1 MKRLLPLFIVL
12 FLLFACKAPP
22 KLPVYGKEYI
32 QTDNGYDTI
41 INKLATFEFI
51 DQAGEVVN
59 NATFSDK
66 IFITDFFFTSCPT
79 ICPVMT
85 KNMAY
90 IQSKLDVYPN
100 IRFLSHTVDPLND
113 TPNKMAKYISD
124 LQSKNISI
132 DLDNWDFVTGDKNE
146 IYEIARSY
154 FVNAS
159 KDPLAAGGFLHSEYF
174 VLVDKEGRVRSGI
187 DKNNNVVGVY
197 DGTNEAQMKDLVND
211 VKVLMAEYKRSKK
224 TNYNKTF
231 FYDIGIPQ
239 SVKTEDKEEYFED
252 PRTSWGYDYE
262 IREVNRLIREGKTE
276 SSIITYKKSIELMEV
291 LDEVRDKI
299 GLKYPFE

>member
-1 MKRLLPLFIVL
+1 MKSVSKYIILIIILVVPALVYNYMTKGYNNFIKLDVIGEDGHVI
-12 FLLFACKAPP
+12 P
-22 KLPVYGKEYI
+22 KFSFVNQNNEVI
-32 QTDNGYDTI
+32 TDNDLNGNIYVA
-41 INKLATFEFI
+41 N
-51 DQAGEVVN
+51 
-59 NATFSDK
+59 
-66 IFITDFFFTSCPT
+66 FFFTSCPT

-124 LQSKNISI
+124 LKSKNISI

-154 FVNAS
+154 FVNVS

-211 VKVLMAEYKRSKK
+211 VKVLMAEYKRPKK
-224 TNYNKTF
+224 
-231 FYDIGIPQ
+231 
-239 SVKTEDKEEYFED
+239 
-252 PRTSWGYDYE
+252 
-262 IREVNRLIREGKTE
+262 
-276 SSIITYKKSIELMEV
+276 
-291 LDEVRDKI
+291 
-299 GLKYPFE
+299 